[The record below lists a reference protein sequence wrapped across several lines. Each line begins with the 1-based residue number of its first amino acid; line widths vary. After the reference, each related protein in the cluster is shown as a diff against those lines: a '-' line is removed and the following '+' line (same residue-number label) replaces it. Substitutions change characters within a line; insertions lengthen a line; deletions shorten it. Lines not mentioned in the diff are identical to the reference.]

1 MMGQK
6 HENAVPSGE
15 AGGLTMRK
23 VPVAVGPDDQTTC
36 LLGHL
41 KA

>member
-1 MMGQK
+1 MTGRK

-23 VPVAVGPDDQTTC
+23 VPVAGAPTIRRRASSAT
-36 LLGHL
+36 
-41 KA
+41 